1 MIILFYP
8 FLIRYFLQD
17 EARNYMEERKV
28 PKELQERILL
38 WYDYAYQ
45 RYCITN
51 ISYDTCTI
59 CHTIYHM
66 VWYGMVW
73 YGMVWYGMVWY
84 GMVWYG
90 MVWYGMVWYDMVC
103 IVWCGMVWYG
113 VYSMVWYGMVYVWH
127 GMVWHGM
134 VW

>member
-8 FLIRYFLQD
+8 FLIRSFLQD

-28 PKELQERILL
+28 PKELQERVLL

-51 ISYDTCTI
+51 ISYDTYTI
-59 CHTIYHM
+59 CHAISYGMAWHGM
-66 VWYGMVW
+66 AWHGMAWHGMAWHGMAWHGMAWHGMAWYGMAW
-73 YGMVWYGMVWY
+73 YG
-84 GMVWYG
+84 
-90 MVWYGMVWYDMVC
+90 MVC

-113 VYSMVWYGMVYVWH
+113 MVWYDMIWYV
-127 GMVWHGM
+127 
-134 VW
+134 